1 MSFCRENSAY
11 LSEANVVEF
20 FSSNSTRNALPYDG
34 NGDVQTIV
42 AKNNARSVPYIT
54 DSAVTAGNCNAEEV
68 WILTDL
74 QFNNSRLIN
83 LGKGLYT
90 LQLSFPTAKW
100 CQKKSTQCHRVM
112 TLVFCAEL
120 IRIEE

>member
-1 MSFCRENSAY
+1 MRSALVSSCRENSAY
-11 LSEANVVEF
+11 LSEASVVDF

-34 NGDVQTIV
+34 NGAVQKIV

-54 DSAVTAGNCNAEEV
+54 DSAVTAGNYNVEEV

-90 LQLSFPTAKW
+90 LQSSFSNGQLMSEKINTVPQSYDA
-100 CQKKSTQCHRVM
+100 CFLR
-112 TLVFCAEL
+112 
-120 IRIEE
+120 